1 MPSMRQVR
9 ARIRVAKNIQQITKA
24 MKMVAA
30 ARLKRAQDRVQSA
43 RPYAEQMRTV
53 MGSLA
58 NAAGTSVAHPLLE
71 QRTSIKR
78 IGILAVTADRGLC
91 GSYAT
96 NILKKTAEVMR
107 TCGPDGT
114 APSPEDIRGIVIGRK
129 GQAYF
134 RRRGI
139 PVAAEFAINMT
150 GTTFGEA
157 SDISRKAQA
166 MYVSGEVDVV
176 YLVYTKFLSA
186 LTQQPTAVQLLPLQT
201 ETESASS
208 GASEDALFEPDAA
221 TLFGEM
227 VPRSVDTLVYQALL
241 ESVASEHGSRMTAMS
256 SATDNAGK
264 MIANLTLVANRARQ
278 AAITK
283 EISEI
288 VGGADALRS

>member
-1 MPSMRQVR
+1 MRQVR

-78 IGILAVTADRGLC
+78 IGIVAITADRGLC

-96 NILKKTAEVMR
+96 NILKKTAEVVR
-107 TCGPDGT
+107 TCGPDGS
-114 APSPEDIRGIVIGRK
+114 APALEDIRGIVIGRK

-134 RRRGI
+134 RRRSI

-157 SDISRKAQA
+157 TEISRKAQA
-166 MYVSGEVDVV
+166 MYMSGEVDVV

-186 LTQQPTAVQLLPLQT
+186 LTQQPTTVQLLPLST
-201 ETESASS
+201 DTDDAAA
-208 GASEDALFEPDAA
+208 GTSEEALFEPDAA
-221 TLFGEM
+221 TLFGDM